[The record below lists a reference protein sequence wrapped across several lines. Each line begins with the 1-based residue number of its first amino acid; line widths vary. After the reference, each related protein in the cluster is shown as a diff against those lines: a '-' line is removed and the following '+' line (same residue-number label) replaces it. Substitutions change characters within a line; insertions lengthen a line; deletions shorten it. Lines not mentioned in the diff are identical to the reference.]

1 MKLGNARVLLTGA
14 GGGIGSAIAAEL
26 ASRGA
31 AVMLAGRDTTLLEAT
46 AASLDA
52 PRDRIATV
60 AGDLATETG
69 RQAVCDAAASWR
81 GGINVLVNNAGISDF
96 GLFEDQSAA
105 AIDRAVAINLLA
117 PLHLCHAL
125 LPSLQRHP
133 EAAVLNIGSAFG
145 SIGYPGFAT
154 YSATK
159 FALRGFSEALRRE
172 LAGSSVLVHHLAP
185 RATRTGMNSTAVE
198 QMNRELG
205 VAMDTPQAVARTA
218 CILLE
223 RGTPE
228 AVVGWPEK
236 FFARLNAVLPR
247 VVDRALRKQLP
258 VIRRYAGE
266 PSLPQPAA
274 GLAASTSRP

>member
-1 MKLGNARVLLTGA
+1 MKLDSASVLVTGA

-31 AVMLAGRDTTLLEAT
+31 AVMLAGRDATVLEAT
-46 AASLDA
+46 AASLDG
-52 PRDRIATV
+52 PRERIATV
-60 AGDLATETG
+60 VGDLATEAG
-69 RQAVCDAAASWR
+69 RRRVCEAAARWR
-81 GGINVLVNNAGISDF
+81 GGINVLVNNAGVSDF
-96 GLFEDQSAA
+96 GLFEDQPVA
-105 AIDRAVAINLLA
+105 AIDHAVAINLLA

-125 LPSLQRHP
+125 LPTLQRHAD
-133 EAAVLNIGSAFG
+133 AAVLNVGSAFG

-172 LAGSSVLVHHLAP
+172 LAGTGVRVHHLAP
-185 RATRTGMNSTAVE
+185 RATRTAMNSTAVE
-198 QMNRELG
+198 QMNAELG
-205 VAMDTPQAVARTA
+205 VAMDTPQSVARA
-218 CILLE
+218 AREMLE
-223 RGTPE
+223 QDTPE

-247 VVDRALRKQLP
+247 VVDRALLKQLP

-266 PSLPQPAA
+266 STPPPPAA
-274 GLAASTSRP
+274 GLAASPSRP